1 MRTTLNINIPKPCQ
15 EDWNQMT
22 PKQKGRHCT
31 SCKKTVF
38 DFTRSTDEQIV
49 KTFLKE
55 DNVCGRFKSTQLN
68 RELVLNRKEKNKYL
82 SYVASTLFA
91 FLSFGTQDIQAQ
103 GKSRIVKV
111 DSLQPQMVNEKT
123 GTSILNKK
131 PVRGTLFGPNKD
143 RVPGAKITIKGSA
156 ASTNTD
162 MSGNFI
168 IKGEL
173 GNILIIDVDGYEKT
187 EIIINNFASHQIY
200 LKSKSFIAT
209 NVEVEV
215 YSKKTN
221 ERLIKGMTL
230 SKFDGLPLPGV
241 TVINLRSKTKTESDF
256 DGNFSMKAKIGDT
269 INMKFIGMS
278 DYDLLINQ
286 SSVYKIEL
294 DEDPN
299 DCGENL
305 IYAGVPDFYEMTK
318 CLRRKVRKEK
328 RENIKK
334 GVLERTTMG
343 KLLYTLSNVFRKKE

>member
-1 MRTTLNINIPKPCQ
+1 MRTTLNINIPKPCH

-31 SCKKTVF
+31 SCKKTIF

-68 RELVLNRKEKNKYL
+68 RELILNRKEKNNYL

-111 DSLQPQMVNEKT
+111 DSLQPQMVNGKT

-131 PVRGTLFGPNKD
+131 PVRGTLFGPNKY
-143 RVPGAKITIKGSA
+143 RITGAKITIKGSA

-162 MSGNFI
+162 MSGDFI

-173 GNILIIDVDGYEKT
+173 GNILIINVDGFEKT

-200 LKSKSFIAT
+200 LKSKSQTRPIAISVIPVCDT
-209 NVEVEV
+209 KKAKTETITVLVGGVSGQVIINT
-215 YSKKTN
+215 SKK
-221 ERLIKGMTL
+221 EE
-230 SKFDGLPLPGV
+230 PLPI
-241 TVINLRSKTKTESDF
+241 INGSLNGSSGYFLYSMRHMFRSK
-256 DGNFSMKAKIGDT
+256 N
-269 INMKFIGMS
+269 
-278 DYDLLINQ
+278 
-286 SSVYKIEL
+286 
-294 DEDPN
+294 
-299 DCGENL
+299 
-305 IYAGVPDFYEMTK
+305 
-318 CLRRKVRKEK
+318 
-328 RENIKK
+328 
-334 GVLERTTMG
+334 
-343 KLLYTLSNVFRKKE
+343 